1 MTHLS
6 KFLSYGQKMDPSNE
20 LNRFLSA
27 DRGFGKSQFFLKR
40 SNKSIY
46 EPISKRIVDS
56 ERPRDQRDIAPFRYW
71 YFEIS

>member
-6 KFLSYGQKMDPSNE
+6 KFLKYGPKMDFSNE
-20 LNRFLSA
+20 LNRFPSA

>member
-1 MTHLS
+1 MTHLF
-6 KFLSYGQKMDPSNE
+6 KFLSYGQKMDPSSE

-27 DRGFGKSQFFLKR
+27 DRGFGKSQFFLNR